1 MHLLLHCDIAQYLK
15 IAAKWDFFNDFQTL
29 SYCLKI
35 TRNVSFDWLF
45 FDIFCQLLSSLRS
58 HNCKMRLF
66 LWFSNTV
73 HCVLDAILC
82 SKVVFRPQSKYLAW
96 CLSKVQ
102 KVEGNFKDFNVV
114 NIGKTSKDYEEKQI
128 CFDHLLPCLLFHV
141 NHFSLQ
147 LRILSVQLK
156 MKITSISSSVK
167 QLSNTSIVERYASS
181 TPTF

>member
-1 MHLLLHCDIAQYLK
+1 MIFKHRAL
-15 IAAKWDFFNDFQTL
+15 
-29 SYCLKI
+29 CLGC
-35 TRNVSFDWLF
+35 NFVFE
-45 FDIFCQLLSSLRS
+45 SSLS
-58 HNCKMRLF
+58 
-66 LWFSNTV
+66 
-73 HCVLDAILC
+73 
-82 SKVVFRPQSKYLAW
+82 PQSKYLAW

-147 LRILSVQLK
+147 LRILSVQLR